1 MDENAK
7 EVVPAHVAI
16 IMDGNGR
23 WAKQRSLPRSMGHK
37 AGVKTVKEIVRAAKD
52 FGVKVLTLYAFSTEN
67 WKRPEGEISFLFD
80 LLLIFIKR
88 DFRELVEEGV
98 KLRILGDISEFPKNL
113 QDEIEKSRI
122 ETQNNN
128 VLQLNIALNYGA
140 RQELILAFKRLNQD
154 GINNPTQ
161 EDISSRLYTGGQ
173 PDPDLL
179 IRTSGEMR
187 ISNFLLWQ
195 IAYSEIYSTDK
206 LWPDFKRED
215 FQEAIK
221 DFQKRHRRFGGL

>member
-7 EVVPAHVAI
+7 EAIPAHVAV

-98 KLRILGDISEFPKNL
+98 KLRILGDVSEFPKNL
-113 QDEIEKSRI
+113 QTEIEKARI

-140 RQELILAFKRLNQD
+140 RQELILAFNRLNQD

>member
-1 MDENAK
+1 MDQNAR
-7 EVVPAHVAI
+7 EAVPTHVAV

-67 WKRPEGEISFLFD
+67 WKRPEGEVSFLFD

-98 KLRILGDISEFPKNL
+98 KLRILGDISEFPENL
-113 QDEIEKSRI
+113 QTEIEKARL
-122 ETQNNN
+122 ETQNNA
-128 VLQLNIALNYGA
+128 VIELNIALNYGA
-140 RQELILAFKRLNQD
+140 RQELIRAFKRLAED

-161 EDISSRLYTGGQ
+161 EDISSRLYTNGQ

-195 IAYSEIYSTDK
+195 IAYSEIYCTDK
-206 LWPDFKRED
+206 FWPDFTRQD
-215 FQEAIK
+215 LHEAIEV
-221 DFQKRHRRFGGL
+221 FQKRHRRFGGL